1 MPKISVI
8 ITVYKHYDYL
18 LESIEAV
25 FAQTFKDF
33 EIIVIND
40 GSNKKISNLIKNS
53 KFYNKNNFNFYNVQR
68 LKRSACLNFAISKA
82 VSEIICILDADDL
95 WHPKKLEIQY
105 FYFSKFNLDFLSTRS
120 PIFSNNKYLT
130 LNSKKRLINKI
141 VKYELFSKNII
152 AHSSVMYKKN
162 LAIYNENIFTNVDID
177 IWLKLISQN
186 INLYFL
192 NISLTYIRK
201 HNKQYFPGNSK
212 TQKFKYFINS
222 IKVRINN
229 ANNFNDYILV
239 FLYVFRSILL
249 RSINVI
255 LR

>member
-8 ITVYKHYDYL
+8 ITVYQHYDYL

-25 FAQTFKDF
+25 YAQTFKDF
-33 EIIVIND
+33 ELIVVND
-40 GSNKKISNLIKNS
+40 GSNEKISDLIKKS
-53 KFYNKNNFNFYNVQR
+53 KFYSHNNFKFYNVKR
-68 LKRSACLNFAISKA
+68 LKRSASLNFAINKA
-82 VSEIICILDADDL
+82 ESEVICILDADDL

-105 FYFSKFNLDFLSTRS
+105 FYFVKFNLDFLSTRS
-120 PIFSNNKYLT
+120 PIFTNNKYST
-130 LNSKKRLINKI
+130 LNSKKRLLNKI

-152 AHSSVMYKKN
+152 AHSSVMYKKK
-162 LAIYNENIFTNVDID
+162 LAIYNEKILTNVDID
-177 IWLKLISQN
+177 IWLKLISKK

-212 TQKFKYFINS
+212 SQKFKYFINS

-229 ANNFNDYILV
+229 AHHLNDYFLV
-239 FLYVFRSILL
+239 FLYIFRSILL
-249 RSINVI
+249 RSLNIF